1 MTLEEFMKHAADAAY
16 LGDADLLGGHARELF
31 GERDD
36 AREEIKRL
44 RDRVSELEH
53 PMSFIPPG
61 EERAKAVAAIYRA
74 RYEEAIEALKHVYHV
89 CECRH
94 GAIDAANMK
103 AYAVLQKADRT

>member
-16 LGDADLLGGHARELF
+16 MGDADLLAGYAREVF
-31 GERDD
+31 GELDG
-36 AREEIKRL
+36 ARQENQRL

-74 RYEEAIEALKHVYHV
+74 RYEEAIEALKQ
-89 CECRH
+89 EK
-94 GAIDAANMK
+94 GA
-103 AYAVLQKADRT
+103 

>member
-16 LGDADLLGGHARELF
+16 MGDADLLGGYAREVF

-36 AREEIKRL
+36 ARQEL
-44 RDRVSELEH
+44 ARVL
-53 PMSFIPPG
+53 PL
-61 EERAKAVAAIYRA
+61 
-74 RYEEAIEALKHVYHV
+74 YEEAIEALKHVYHV